1 MKAGCIAGWGLS
13 AVLALALGAGVYK
26 VLSPSGLTVE
36 ADGRTAVLL
45 LPAERNL
52 VLAEM
57 RGLLEAVQAITVAAL
72 DGDMDAVTAT
82 ASRVGMAAAQG
93 ESAQMLGKLPLAFM
107 KLGMSTHKGF
117 DDLADLAREGGDGPQ
132 VLRQMGQLMLNCTS
146 CHAGYR
152 IGIEGEGKE
161 L

>member
-1 MKAGCIAGWGLS
+1 MKAGCIAGWALS
-13 AVLALALGAGVYK
+13 AVLAVALGAGAYK

-45 LPAERNL
+45 LPEERNM
-52 VLAEM
+52 VLGEM
-57 RGLLEAVQAITVAAL
+57 RGLLEAVQAITIAAL
-72 DGDMDAVTAT
+72 DEDMEAVAQTAT
-82 ASRVGMAAAQG
+82 AVGMAAAQG
-93 ESAQMLGKLPLAFM
+93 ESAQMLGKLPLDFL

-117 DDLADLAREGGDGPQ
+117 DDLADLAREGGDGPA
-132 VLRQMGQLMLNCTS
+132 VLRQMGGLMLNCTS

-152 IGIEGEGKE
+152 IGIEGEGKD